1 MTASLDDFY
10 ADANKVAP
18 VTLRR
23 FQVSWNNIPGQEKPL
38 QPLEVTY
45 PVVVAVLEQADVDG
59 VDDTGPVPAGQHLNL
74 PRL

>member
-1 MTASLDDFY
+1 MQPDRG
-10 ADANKVAP
+10 DAQTREVIE
-18 VTLRR
+18 
-23 FQVSWNNIPGQEKPL
+23 SSH